1 MNKQTP
7 ARSNVVVLK
16 QLLNLI
22 PLGMVNRHAR
32 EITKD
37 YTGITKGLQRD
48 YKGITKG
55 LQRDYKGTDN
65 MIKGLQR
72 DRQYDY
78 KGTDNIA
85 KILLA
90 CGVPG
95 TRVGA

>member
-32 EITKD
+32 EITK
-37 YTGITKGLQRD
+37 GRGLQRD
-48 YKGITKG
+48 
-55 LQRDYKGTDN
+55 DYKGT
-65 MIKGLQR
+65 ITKGQT
-72 DRQYDY
+72 DY

-85 KILLA
+85 NDYKGTDNITKILLA